1 MSAPFRFLRRPLRGL
16 VVLAAAAALVACGSD
31 DDDASAGGSSTT
43 LSGVAATG
51 LPIVGGNVNVSCAGG
66 SALNAT
72 TQSDGGW
79 TVTTSGQ
86 TLPCA
91 VQVSG
96 GTLGV
101 GGTTNASVLHS
112 IALDFGTVNVTPLT
126 DLVLANQLGTSP
138 QTWFAAPAFAGIS
151 AASVQSALANVATAL
166 GISGTLGGRNPLTT
180 TFAATSG
187 DAIDDT
193 LEALGAALQTLGQSY
208 ASLLAAAGTG
218 NFTAFAGL
226 PSAITTA
233 LNGNGGGG
241 GGGTCTTGVAA
252 TFGKAG
258 GQAAGPYTEGQ
269 QVCITASATSLTI
282 DSLTLSNPTPNTA
295 LTGEY
300 SGYVF
305 AGTGVG
311 AGLNY
316 ELVLKNGALYE
327 VNVGKPNAIS
337 AADFHGQLKPS
348 AGGGAGSGVTMTLE
362 VSISGVVASSIA
374 VPNQTA
380 PAGQAE
386 FCADI
391 ANDPN
396 LTGVQV
402 QGGVTLTIT
411 GCSFASNVGTV
422 SATAQVSGIS
432 VPYVVRFIYGS

>member
-1 MSAPFRFLRRPLRGL
+1 MSAAFRFLLRPLRGL
-16 VVLAAAAALVACGSD
+16 AILAATAALVACGSD
-31 DDDASAGGSSTT
+31 DDSSAGGSSTT

-91 VQVSG
+91 VQVMG
-96 GTLGV
+96 GTV
-101 GGTTNASVLHS
+101 GGATNASVLHS

-151 AASVQSALANVATAL
+151 AASVQTALANVATAL
-166 GISGTLGGRNPLTT
+166 GISGTLDGRNPLTT
-180 TFAATSG
+180 TFTATSG
-187 DAIDDT
+187 DAIDDI

-208 ASLLAAAGTG
+208 ASLLAAAGAG

-226 PSAITTA
+226 PGAITTA
-233 LNGNGGGG
+233 LNGSGGGG
-241 GGGTCTTGVAA
+241 GGGSCTTGVAA

-258 GQAAGPYTEGQ
+258 GQATGPYTEGQ
-269 QVCITASATSLTI
+269 QACIEASTTSLTI
-282 DSLTLSNPTPNTA
+282 DSLTLSNPTQNTA
-295 LTGEY
+295 VTGDY
-300 SGYVF
+300 SAYVF
-305 AGTGVG
+305 TGTGVG
-311 AGLNY
+311 AGFNY
-316 ELVLKNGALYE
+316 ELVLKNGALFE
-327 VNVGKPNAIS
+327 VNVAKPNALT
-337 AADFHGQLKPS
+337 AADFHGQFTPT
-348 AGGGAGSGVTMTLE
+348 AGSGGVTMTLE
-362 VSISGVVASSIA
+362 VRINGLVSSSIA

-380 PAGQAE
+380 PASEAE

-391 ANDPN
+391 QNDPN
-396 LTGVQV
+396 LTGLQV
-402 QGGVTLTIT
+402 QGGVTLAIT
-411 GCSFASNVGTV
+411 GCSFANNVGTV

-432 VPYVVRFIYGS
+432 VPYVVKFIYGS

>member
-16 VVLAAAAALVACGSD
+16 AILAAAAALVACGSD
-31 DDDASAGGSSTT
+31 DDDASTSGSSTT

-96 GTLGV
+96 GTV
-101 GGTTNASVLHS
+101 GGASNASVLHS

-126 DLVLANQLGTSP
+126 DLVLANQLGASP
-138 QTWFAAPAFAGIS
+138 QTWFAAPAFAGITS
-151 AASVQSALANVATAL
+151 ASIGTAIGNVSTAL
-166 GISGTLGGRNPLTT
+166 GIAAALGDRNPLTT
-180 TFAATSG
+180 TFTATSG
-187 DAIDDT
+187 DAIDDA
-193 LEALGAALQTLGQSY
+193 LEALSAALQTLGQSY
-208 ASLLAAAGTG
+208 ASLLTAAGARD
-218 NFTAFAGL
+218 FSAFATL
-226 PSAITTA
+226 PGAITTA

-241 GGGTCTTGVAA
+241 GSTSCSTGVAA

-258 GQAAGPYTEGQ
+258 GQATGPYTEGQ
-269 QVCITASATSLTI
+269 QVCIAASATSLTI
-282 DSLTLSNPTPNTA
+282 DSLTLSNPTQNPA
-295 LTGEY
+295 LSGEY

-327 VNVGKPNAIS
+327 VNVAKPNALS
-337 AADFHGQLKPS
+337 VADFHGQFTPAAS
-348 AGGGAGSGVTMTLE
+348 SSGVTMTLE
-362 VSISGVVASSIA
+362 VSISGVLSSSIA

-380 PAGQAE
+380 PASQAE

-396 LTGVQV
+396 LTGLQV
-402 QGGVTLTIT
+402 QGGVTLAIT
-411 GCSFASNVGTV
+411 GCSFANNIGTV
-422 SATAQVSGIS
+422 SATAQVSGVS